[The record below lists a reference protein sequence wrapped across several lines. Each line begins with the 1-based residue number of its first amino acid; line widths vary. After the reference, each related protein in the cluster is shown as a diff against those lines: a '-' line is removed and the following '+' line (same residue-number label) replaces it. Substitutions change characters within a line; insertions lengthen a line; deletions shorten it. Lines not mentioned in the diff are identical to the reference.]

1 MLIKII
7 NVEWFLLDV
16 VFYYVCYFII
26 GVIIIVYLR
35 NDFLIF
41 ILKFLIIDIVVFR
54 FFVDFLLYMICDKL

>member
-16 VFYYVCYFII
+16 VFYYMCYFII